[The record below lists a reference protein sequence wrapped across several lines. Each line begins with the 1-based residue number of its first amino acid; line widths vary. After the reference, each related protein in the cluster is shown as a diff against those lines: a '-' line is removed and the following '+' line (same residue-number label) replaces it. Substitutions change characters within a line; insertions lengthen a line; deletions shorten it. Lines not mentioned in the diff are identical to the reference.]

1 MNKDFPRAIACR
13 PLRERQGRS
22 KKHVHGARMVA
33 VVPVGYLGHLN
44 TDGPKVIAQSMGV
57 NKAKVHQYLRE
68 APIILRQAFNQDG
81 KLFLTR

>member
-1 MNKDFPRAIACR
+1 MQTAPRAAGQKQETR
-13 PLRERQGRS
+13 PSRE
-22 KKHVHGARMVA
+22 MVA

-68 APIILRQAFNQDG
+68 ARIILRQAFKQDG